1 MCWTSCRPLRS
12 GDRSS
17 GPATRSV
24 TGSRNLGLHMLGRHS
39 SKHLAILTLLGLVQ
53 LGIYLAMLSLDDLD
67 LKIGNFVA
75 LFLLCFSFYVLSI
88 VLVSRSPSGSSV
100 PISGLFVAII
110 LFSMAFRIIMIPLKP
125 GLSHDIMRFLW
136 DGRLLAN
143 GVNPYL
149 YRPNASELEAFK
161 NVPYFLDYEFKYTF
175 TVYPPVAQLL
185 FGGAHLLTG
194 DDPFGIKLA
203 VTIFD
208 VINILLLVILMR
220 EIKGSIS
227 LSGLVMYAWAP
238 LLVVESAGNAHIEP
252 LMTFL
257 LLLSL
262 HWLHKSR
269 FRLSSLSLSL
279 ACWSKLYPILLLPVY
294 LKYLRDSKGRG
305 LREFALVFVLSS
317 SLMLAPVFISSGSN
331 LLYQIFWYSQNI
343 AYNSSVFMVVDGVL
357 ASLGVGNVVAEV
369 LVYAA
374 FLVSIT
380 AILRLKRV
388 RSLPDVADTSI
399 LVFGAFL
406 LFAPAV
412 FQWYVLWLLPF
423 LAIRGLNR
431 DGIPWL
437 YLSGAIVL
445 AYLPQFSLN
454 YDAITISLLEYAPFY
469 LLLVF
474 FFLMKTKPFSRIFR
488 NEVS

>member
-1 MCWTSCRPLRS
+1 MRS
-12 GDRSS
+12 RECSIS
-17 GPATRSV
+17 PAITSV
-24 TGSRNLGLHMLGRHS
+24 TASRNLGLHILGRHS
-39 SKHLAILTLLGLVQ
+39 SKHLAILILLGLVQ
-53 LGIYLAMLSLDDLD
+53 SGIYLAMLSLDDLG

-88 VLVSRSPSGSSV
+88 VLVSRSPFGSLVPLSG
-100 PISGLFVAII
+100 IFVAII

-136 DGRLLAN
+136 DGRLMAN

-220 EIKGSIS
+220 EIRGSIS
-227 LSGLVMYAWAP
+227 LSGLVMYAWSP

-252 LMTFL
+252 LMTFFL
-257 LLLSL
+257 FLSL
-262 HWLHKSR
+262 HWLRKSR
-269 FRLSSLSLSL
+269 FRLSSLSFSL

-294 LKYLRDSKGRG
+294 LKHLRDSKSGG
-305 LREFALVFVLSS
+305 LREFAMIFVLSS
-317 SLMLAPVFISSGSN
+317 SLVLAPIFLSSGPN

-343 AYNSSVFMVVDGVL
+343 AYNSSVFMVIDGVL
-357 ASLGVGNVVAEV
+357 ASLRVGDFLAKA

-374 FLVSIT
+374 FLASIM

-388 RSLPDVADTSI
+388 RTLPDLADSSI
-399 LVFGAFL
+399 LTFGAFL
-406 LFAPAV
+406 LFAPAA
-412 FQWYVLWLLPF
+412 FQWYMLWLLPF
-423 LAIRGLNR
+423 LAISGLNR
-431 DGIPWL
+431 GSVPWL
-437 YLSGAIVL
+437 YLSAAIVL

-454 YDAITISLLEYAPFY
+454 YDAITISLLEYVPFY
-469 LLLVF
+469 LLLLF
-474 FFLMKTKPFSRIFR
+474 SLLMKTKSFSRLFQHG
-488 NEVS
+488 VP